1 MLLSICAANNSH
13 IILIQFT
20 HIFTGMSPQPTPIY
34 VYRCNQWVI
43 ILTRDLLPG
52 DIISIAYQRPH
63 QQPTST
69 STTTNNTTGGSTAAG
84 NTENEHDGQL
94 QVPVTAQND
103 IVPCDCL
110 LLTGSAIVNEASLTG
125 KRGS

>member
-1 MLLSICAANNSH
+1 MYNICIDNIFCYSY
-13 IILIQFT
+13 T
-20 HIFTGMSPQPTPIY
+20 HIYAGMSPQPTPIF

-63 QQPTST
+63 QQPTNT
-69 STTTNNTTGGSTAAG
+69 TTTTNSTTGSSTAS
-84 NTENEHDGQL
+84 NTENDHDGQL

>member
-1 MLLSICAANNSH
+1 MYNICIDNIFCYSY
-13 IILIQFT
+13 T
-20 HIFTGMSPQPTPIY
+20 HIYTGMSPQPTPIF
-34 VYRCNQWVI
+34 VYRCNQWII

-63 QQPTST
+63 RQPTT
-69 STTTNNTTGGSTAAG
+69 NTTNSTNNTTGSSTSTAGSAD
-84 NTENEHDGQL
+84 NDQDGQL
-94 QVPVTAQND
+94 RVPVTAQND

-125 KRGS
+125 KGGS

>member
-1 MLLSICAANNSH
+1 
-13 IILIQFT
+13 
-20 HIFTGMSPQPTPIY
+20 MSPQPTPIY

-63 QQPTST
+63 QQPTNT
-69 STTTNNTTGGSTAAG
+69 TTTATTNNTTGIAGSAD
-84 NTENEHDGQL
+84 NEHDGQL
-94 QVPVTAQND
+94 RIPVTAQND